1 MSDVQIR
8 LCRQADLPE
17 VISLMNELKEVASGC
32 EQFELENVR
41 AVFTEM
47 ERYPE
52 IYLNLV
58 AEISGKVVG
67 FISIIF
73 YKTVFHKGGTALI
86 NELIITHSE
95 RGKGIGQKLIRRA
108 KEEAIARGMD
118 EIEVG
123 TEKTNQAAQ
132 EFYRKNGFD
141 KEYVLMGIEF
151 DEED

>member
-8 LCRQADLPE
+8 LCTQNDIPE
-17 VISLMNELKEVASGC
+17 VISLMNELKEVASGS

-41 AVFTEM
+41 TVFKEM
-47 ERYPE
+47 EKYPE

-86 NELIITHSE
+86 NELVVTRRE
-95 RGKGIGQKLIRRA
+95 RGKGIGHILIQRA
-108 KEEAIARGMD
+108 KEEALARRLD

-123 TEKTNQAAQ
+123 TEKTNQAARQ
-132 EFYRKNGFD
+132 FYRKNGFD
-141 KEYVLMGIEF
+141 LEYVLMGMEF
-151 DEED
+151 DQED